1 MCTERNI
8 VIQVETSTRGVQIAA
23 NLLRNITGKVIF
35 LAPTRRLYLKH
46 LEILQKYVEL
56 IKDFLHDEYFLSRSI
71 QEWAVVWEKYQVFL
85 MTPQLLLVA
94 LQHGYLHLDE
104 ISLLVFSEFQL
115 CVGNS
120 AYARIIKQ
128 YYVES
133 IMKPRIL
140 CYTTIPLKFAN
151 LGDIL
156 GILDVE
162 KPAIESEQHSN
173 GQKEIIVNYCNIKD
187 KETIFSSDLS
197 DILKDIASYAVNIPG
212 PELIS
217 DIPEG
222 TTHYEANEC
231 YELNDSILNIGDFS
245 RRRLLKQIQKEMNGI
260 KFVNATLGS
269 LPAKLYGKSYLER
282 LNGHE
287 SEHITID
294 YDPRQVSEKVD
305 ILIQLILD
313 QVGSE
318 VGQMKQC
325 LILVDRSIVAHT
337 LAELLSTID
346 SLKALV
352 CGYAF
357 GQHTLDKMQP
367 PECRQFQVEENIS
380 SFCSGDLNIL
390 VCTNTIIEHIDFPPC
405 DLIVAFDPL
414 RTKSSKHRFRTLG
427 NNPSSTLAVM
437 IESELS
443 NHQRKF
449 LDNSKSPYESRPK
462 RMKPENDFELLLSG
476 FYDPC
481 LNSRKGATLYPSGSV
496 PLLNWFAI
504 LNEYII
510 EYELVWPSSTSTWS
524 EIYQKLKN
532 NWKAVC
538 YDFQELEILD
548 EVGKDGPTNGY
559 LYSVVIDGLA
569 TVNGVFGSLR
579 RTKRAAKSVASF
591 FACKSLYENHLLN
604 EHFIP
609 KEISHEFPDSSSRFL
624 VGDGNYESSMAA
636 IEVVESWVPICF
648 RPPFEI
654 ENLFLNIIVIDDREI
669 GIITSGIL
677 SYESS
682 SFDFGGSPGAF
693 SVYCG
698 RIPMNMDKRD
708 YLAVLELQGYL
719 WEAAFHE
726 KVHANSGIEFSV
738 GECIYLVVPTSNQI
752 IEWNF
757 ILDGF
762 KNQPSDSRSRFI
774 EAVRL
779 LPEIIQKLN
788 VICRAQDT
796 MNILNSKIIPISDI
810 LPAFY
815 DVSAE
820 CGQSYERLEILGD
833 SFLKF
838 ASTVY
843 LMSSK
848 PKYTVGNY
856 TRSRSKIISNENLS
870 TLCIDLGLSGMLEFC
885 KFSIEEWRPPIVNAG
900 YHALSICRKKL
911 ADFLEALIGAYYH
924 SMGLDGAWAILEA
937 LGIVYAPKGKIEF
950 VADVNLFLGE
960 DDVEKLEK
968 TLGYEF
974 KDKNIIAACFS
985 DSESNFE
992 KLEFLGDA
1000 ILDFCML
1007 EYFYNK
1013 YPELQPGDLA
1023 TLKSSSVNN
1032 EFLGFAC
1039 VQLGIHEYL
1048 SPIFKDNDLERY
1060 VSERGDIY
1068 ERDHEA
1074 PKVLADILE
1083 AIFGAIFVDSEE
1095 DFQLTC
1101 SKVLNLLGSLI
1112 DEYSTPDVIQRCPMR
1127 MLNESLQALGQ
1138 NFQNSIEYQYSLLT
1152 SYEERGGSIF
1162 CSVYYQGNLIS
1173 KAQGNTTKTSKRRA
1187 ARSAAAYIQR
1197 QLI

>member
-1 MCTERNI
+1 MDRNI
-8 VIQVETSTRGVQIAA
+8 LIQVETSTRGIQFAA

-35 LAPTRRLYLKH
+35 LAPSRHLYLKH

-56 IKDFLHDEYFLSRSI
+56 IKDFLLDEYFLSRSI
-71 QEWAVVWEKYQVFL
+71 QEWAAVWEKYQVFV

-94 LQHGYLHLDE
+94 LQHGYLHLDG
-104 ISLLVFSEFQL
+104 ISLLVFSEFQF

-128 YYVES
+128 YFVES
-133 IMKPRIL
+133 VMKPRIL
-140 CYTTIPLKFAN
+140 CYTTIPLKLAN
-151 LGDIL
+151 LSDIL

-162 KPAIESEQHSN
+162 LPVVESEQHLN
-173 GQKEIIVNYCNIKD
+173 GHKEILVNYHNIKG
-187 KETIFSSDLS
+187 KEALVSSDLS
-197 DILKDIASYAVNIPG
+197 DILKDIASYALNRPASK
-212 PELIS
+212 LIS
-217 DIPEG
+217 DIPDA
-222 TTHYEANEC
+222 TMHYEANEC
-231 YELNDSILNIGDFS
+231 CELNEAIRNAGDFS
-245 RRRLLKQIQKEMNGI
+245 RKRLLKQVQKEMNGI

-269 LPAKLYGKSYLER
+269 LAAKLYGKSYLEK

-287 SEHITID
+287 SEHVTID
-294 YDPRQVSEKVD
+294 YNPHQVSEKVD

-313 QVGSE
+313 HVGSE

-337 LAELLSTID
+337 LAELLSTLD
-346 SLKALV
+346 CLKALM

-357 GQHTLDKMQP
+357 GKHTLHKMQP
-367 PECRQFQVEENIS
+367 QECRQVQVEENIS
-380 SFCSGDLNIL
+380 SFFSGDLNIL
-390 VCTNTIIEHIDFPPC
+390 VCTNTIIEQIDFPTC

-414 RTKSSKHRFRTLG
+414 RTESSKYRFKTLAKD
-427 NNPSSTLAVM
+427 SSSILAVM

-443 NHQRKF
+443 KQRRKVF
-449 LDNSKSPYESRPK
+449 DTSKSPCDSRPK
-462 RMKPENDFELLLSG
+462 RVKPENDLELLLSG

-481 LNSRKGATLYPSGSV
+481 LNSRKGATLYPLGSIS
-496 PLLNWFAI
+496 LLNWFAS

-510 EYELVWPSSTSTWS
+510 EYELMWPSSTATWS

-538 YDFQELEILD
+538 DDFQELEILD
-548 EVGKDGPTNGY
+548 DVGKDGPPNGY
-559 LYSVVIDGLA
+559 LYSVVIDGVA
-569 TVNGVFGSLR
+569 AVNGIFGSLR
-579 RTKRAAKSVASF
+579 RSKRAAKSVASF
-591 FACKSLYENHLLN
+591 FACKSLYDNHLLN
-604 EHFIP
+604 EQFIP
-609 KEISHEFPDSSSRFL
+609 KEISHEFPDSSSKLL
-624 VGDGNYESSMAA
+624 VGDRNCESSMAA
-636 IEVVESWVPICF
+636 IEVVESWVPMCF

-677 SYESS
+677 SYESLS
-682 SFDFGGSPGAF
+682 LDFGGNLGAY
-693 SVYCG
+693 SIYCG
-698 RIPMNMDKRD
+698 RIPMDMDKSD
-708 YLAVLELQGYL
+708 YLAVVELQGYL

-726 KVHANSGIEFSV
+726 KVHTNSEIEFSV
-738 GECIYLVVPTSNQI
+738 GECIYLVVPTSNHI
-752 IEWNF
+752 IEWSL
-757 ILDGF
+757 IKDGC
-762 KNQPSDSRSRFI
+762 KGQQSNSRSGLT
-774 EAVRL
+774 EVVRL

-796 MNILNSKIIPISDI
+796 MNILNSKIISISDI

-815 DVSAE
+815 DVSAD

-848 PKYTVGNY
+848 PTYTVGKY
-856 TRSRSKIISNENLS
+856 TRARSKIISNENLS
-870 TLCIDLGLSGMLEFC
+870 TLCIDLGLSGMLEFR

-924 SMGLDGAWAILEA
+924 SMGLDEAWVILEA
-937 LGIVYAPKGKIEF
+937 FGIIYAPKKSIEI
-950 VADVNLFLGE
+950 VADVNLFLSE
-960 DDVEKLEK
+960 DDIRKLEN

-974 KDKNIIAACFS
+974 KDKNILAACFS

-1048 SPIFKDNDLERY
+1048 PPIFKDNDLVRY
-1060 VSERGDIY
+1060 VSERGDMY

-1083 AIFGAIFVDSEE
+1083 AIFGAIFIDSEE
-1095 DFQLTC
+1095 GFQLTC
-1101 SKVLNLLGSLI
+1101 SKVLNLLGPLI

-1127 MLNESLQALGQ
+1127 MLNEYLQALGQ
-1138 NFQNSIEYQYSLLT
+1138 NFQNSIEYQYSNLT
-1152 SYEERGGSIF
+1152 SYKERGGSIF
-1162 CSVYYQGNLIS
+1162 CSIYYQGNLIS
-1173 KAQGNTTKTSKRRA
+1173 KAQGNSTKTSKRRA
-1187 ARSAAAYIQR
+1187 ARLAGTYIQR
-1197 QLI
+1197 QFM